1 LLFEQHAAMEE
12 SRAAKRYFVSG
23 MVQGVG
29 YRYFARQLAQ
39 RLAIAGYVKNL
50 RDGRVEVYAI
60 AAPSALA
67 ALREELARGPAGA
80 MVSSVVEDDAPIDA
94 HFAARFS
101 VERDN

>member
-1 LLFEQHAAMEE
+1 MEE

-23 MVQGVG
+23 VVQGVG

-39 RLAIAGYVKNL
+39 KLAIAGYVKNL

-60 AAPSALA
+60 AAPSALE

-80 MVSSVVEDDAPIDA
+80 MVSSVVEDDATIDA